1 LTEEEREQ
9 FAKDN
14 ETMEKE
20 RFAEQKACEYLNT
33 RKKGSD
39 NYISDL
45 DAYLDQ

>member
-20 RFAEQKACEYLNT
+20 RFAEQKVSSFGFIRVLQIFLS
-33 RKKGSD
+33 GM
-39 NYISDL
+39 
-45 DAYLDQ
+45 